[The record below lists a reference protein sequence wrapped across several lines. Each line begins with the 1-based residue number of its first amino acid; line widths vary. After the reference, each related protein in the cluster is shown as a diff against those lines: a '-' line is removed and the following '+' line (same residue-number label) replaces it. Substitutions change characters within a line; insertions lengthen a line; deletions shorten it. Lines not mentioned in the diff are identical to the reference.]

1 MIEEYESDGHSKSV
15 EANGSRNQGVKHEF
29 NFSNNWDAK
38 QELYE
43 TPIMGIT
50 LELISLWIDEQPI
63 DIRD

>member
-1 MIEEYESDGHSKSV
+1 LIEQYESDGHSKSV
-15 EANGSRNQGVKHEF
+15 EANGSRNQRVKHEF

-50 LELISLWIDEQPI
+50 LELISL
-63 DIRD
+63 

>member
-1 MIEEYESDGHSKSV
+1 MDDHSKSV

-29 NFSNNWDAK
+29 NSSNNWDAK

-50 LELISLWIDEQPI
+50 LESRSMWVEKQPI
-63 DIRD
+63 RHWMGSNMM